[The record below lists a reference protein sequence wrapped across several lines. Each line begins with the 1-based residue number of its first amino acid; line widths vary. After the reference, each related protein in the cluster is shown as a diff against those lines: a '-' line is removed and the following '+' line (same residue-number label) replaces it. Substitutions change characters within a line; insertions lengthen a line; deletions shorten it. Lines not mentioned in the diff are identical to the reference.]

1 MSFRAV
7 REKRRFEMNDLES
20 QEATAQELVDLAK
33 QRGADLS
40 STFQDFAFFNEGRF
54 ILLWRKQGKVHY
66 NMQGAID
73 ALPARYKASA
83 RAFRGMWH
91 EAGTLAD
98 LEQAFELLKAW
109 LIDRK
114 EVDELPQRSMRREGI
129 G

>member
-1 MSFRAV
+1 
-7 REKRRFEMNDLES
+7 MNDLES
-20 QEATAQELVDLAK
+20 QEATAQELVALAK

-40 STFQDFAFFNEGRF
+40 STCHDFAFFKEGRF
-54 ILLWRKQGKVHY
+54 ILLWRNQGKVHY
-66 NMQGAID
+66 NMQGSID

>member
-1 MSFRAV
+1 
-7 REKRRFEMNDLES
+7 MNDLES
-20 QEATAQELVDLAK
+20 QAATAQELVAFAK

-40 STFQDFAFFNEGRF
+40 STCHDFAFFNEGRF

-66 NMQGAID
+66 NMQGSID
-73 ALPARYKASA
+73 VLPATYKASA
-83 RAFRGMWH
+83 GAFRGMWH